1 MNEKMKDG
9 LVAITVALS
18 VSAIGAVFSLYTDV
32 QMLKKDQEQQTKYN
46 AEQVQMRELLINLD
60 KNFAVQAEAF
70 RALTITI
77 EELKR
82 EKQNVSRN

>member
-1 MNEKMKDG
+1 MKDNINNWIIG
-9 LVAITVALS
+9 VATALS
-18 VSAIGAVFSLYTDV
+18 ISALGSVMTLYQDV
-32 QMLKKDQEQQTKYN
+32 QELKSAQTRQSEYN
-46 AEQVQMRELLINLD
+46 AEQLQMRELLINLD

-82 EKQNVSRN
+82 EKHVSRN